1 MLEGVQGLVNASQLD
16 QLKFLDLEILIDSL
30 SYHV

>member
-1 MLEGVQGLVNASQLD
+1 MLKGVQGLVNASQLD
-16 QLKFLDLEILIDSL
+16 QLKLLDLEILVDRL